1 MESFEC
7 PVCSE
12 SFNRH
17 MRIPL
22 VLLCGHSVCKK
33 CVLELVEVKKTLS
46 CPLDRK
52 IDTRMINQISFSYTI
67 LELIDHVS
75 TISAKLKF
83 LSMTPDQRIEQFEKE
98 ANEKISL
105 IDENI
110 EKIET
115 ITEEI
120 SRKKKT
126 IEESVD
132 LAFNKLYGCLKER
145 QNTIKLEI
153 QAQTKEYLDKYE
165 EALGN
170 LKKIKQELTNG
181 VKDVKENTQNPIV
194 ELSIAQIPDVP
205 EHSFKL
211 KFTEDSDKLMSSIK
225 NYGKIKNYV
234 YSVPHNCDHFT
245 NITYWMVPPCCYQF
259 YCCNKCHD
267 KKENHPWTYANRM
280 VCMFC
285 DKEQDYR
292 KLPNYCD
299 YCNAKHNGVISKP

>member
-1 MESFEC
+1 MSPDE
-7 PVCSE
+7 
-12 SFNRH
+12 R
-17 MRIPL
+17 
-22 VLLCGHSVCKK
+22 
-33 CVLELVEVKKTLS
+33 
-46 CPLDRK
+46 
-52 IDTRMINQISFSYTI
+52 
-67 LELIDHVS
+67 IDH
-75 TISAKLKF
+75 
-83 LSMTPDQRIEQFEKE
+83 FEKE
-98 ANEKISL
+98 ANEKISQ

-110 EKIET
+110 EKIQT

-120 SRKKKT
+120 SRKKKF
-126 IEESVD
+126 IDDAVD
-132 LAFNKLYGCLKER
+132 LAFNKLQTALKDR
-145 QNTIKLEI
+145 QNALKSEI
-153 QAQTKEYLDKYE
+153 ASQTKEYFDKYE
-165 EALGN
+165 EILVV
-170 LKKIKQELTNG
+170 LKKNREELTSG
-181 VKDVKENTQNPIV
+181 IREIKENTQNPV
-194 ELSIAQIPDVP
+194 FELNINQIPEVP

-211 KFTEDSDKLMSSIK
+211 KFTEDSDKLLNSLK
-225 NYGKIKNYV
+225 NYGKIKNYI